1 MEDKVTRDHK
11 TLAWNHL
18 NDAEFSIMKALKD
31 ARIMLSNETVSKLEA
46 TLSAIT
52 NTKKTL
58 L

>member
-11 TLAWNHL
+11 TLVWNHL

-31 ARIMLSNETVSKLEA
+31 ARIMLSNETGTKLQA
-46 TLSAIT
+46 ALNAIT
-52 NTKKTL
+52 DTKKTL